1 MKRFLCVL
9 TISIIIVIIGLHYNG
24 VAFLGFDKTKDF
36 LMKNNH
42 SKNEGEEKYIVEIIS
57 NGIEKDNSTQYLVK
71 IENRKFY
78 LYLKKT
84 TKINNLEYG
93 EYLKVT
99 GRYEEPN
106 SQRNYKGFDYSLY
119 LKTKKIYGIIYADNA
134 SKCNELHDE
143 SLLVTYNKVICKIQ
157 KNIYD
162 KLNKNLNNDQFSVG
176 LRTIDWKYIIFK

>member
-9 TISIIIVIIGLHYNG
+9 TISMIIIIIGLHYNG
-24 VAFLGFDKTKDF
+24 VAFLGFDKTKNF
-36 LMKNNH
+36 LKSNNY
-42 SKNEGEEKYIVEIIS
+42 SKLEGEEIYIAEIIS

-71 IENRKFY
+71 IKNRKFY

-84 TKINNLEYG
+84 VNINNLEYG
-93 EYLKVT
+93 DYLKVK

-106 SQRNYKGFDYSLY
+106 CQRNYKGFDYSLY

-134 SKCNELHDE
+134 SKYNELHDE

-157 KNIYD
+157 KNIQD
-162 KLNKNLNNDQFSVG
+162 KLIKHLNKEQFSVG
-176 LRTIDWKYIIFK
+176 LRVIDWKYNIFK